1 MSTKKNY
8 LRFFLH
14 YLKLPLTASYSTCTA
29 LNSFAMWCCRWATA
43 SSRAESTELEL
54 AFSYSSSMS
63 MSGLWSLWLLS
74 LLLLLLL
81 LVTFGSAL
89 VMPDSDDK
97 LSMATNSSVSALSG
111 LTEMG
116 SAFRKR
122 IQLD

>member
-1 MSTKKNY
+1 
-8 LRFFLH
+8 
-14 YLKLPLTASYSTCTA
+14 
-29 LNSFAMWCCRWATA
+29 MWCCRWATA

-74 LLLLLLL
+74 LLLLLL

>member
-1 MSTKKNY
+1 MSSKKNY

-29 LNSFAMWCCRWATA
+29 LNSFAMWFCRWATA